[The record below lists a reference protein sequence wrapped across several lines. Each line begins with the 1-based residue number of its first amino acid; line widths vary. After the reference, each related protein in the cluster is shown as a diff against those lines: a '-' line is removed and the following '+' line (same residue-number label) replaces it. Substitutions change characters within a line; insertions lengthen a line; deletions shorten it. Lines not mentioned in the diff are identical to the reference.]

1 MFLFISKEV
10 LDGGP
15 PLIIF
20 QQTVM
25 PGGSKRSYLNTYL
38 NKPAAK
44 NCVFLSSY
52 DLLLSPSI
60 KGLILETKILD

>member
-1 MFLFISKEV
+1 MFLFIRKEV

-44 NCVFLSSY
+44 NCMFF
-52 DLLLSPSI
+52 
-60 KGLILETKILD
+60 

>member
-25 PGGSKRSYLNTYL
+25 PGGSKRYLNTYL

-44 NCVFLSSY
+44 NYVFLSSY

-60 KGLILETKILD
+60 KY